1 MILQSVSFSVAEYA
15 EKIQFFSLGAHP
27 FPSITFH
34 LVVSGM
40 KRKKKKSLTLQ
51 SLLNLVQSDHI
62 HNLFFPKRGFL
73 LGKLLFLEGS
83 L

>member
-40 KRKKKKSLTLQ
+40 KRKITNSP
-51 SLLNLVQSDHI
+51 V
-62 HNLFFPKRGFL
+62 FV
-73 LGKLLFLEGS
+73 KLS
-83 L
+83 PV

>member
-40 KRKKKKSLTLQ
+40 KRKKKITNSP
-51 SLLNLVQSDHI
+51 V
-62 HNLFFPKRGFL
+62 FV
-73 LGKLLFLEGS
+73 KLS
-83 L
+83 PV